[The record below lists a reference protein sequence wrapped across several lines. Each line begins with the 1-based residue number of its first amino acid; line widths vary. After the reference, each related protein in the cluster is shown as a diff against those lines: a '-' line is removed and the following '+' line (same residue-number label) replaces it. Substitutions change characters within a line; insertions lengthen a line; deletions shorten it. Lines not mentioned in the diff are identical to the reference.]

1 MSISVMKKLTVI
13 SPLGA
18 EDAVVKRL
26 IRLRCIEVR
35 SAYTDDYSYLLDSFS
50 SDEKRVAAEKLIS
63 IIERVTPELNKY
75 TKRKGGFGDRRLAI
89 DRDEFISDGRYAAA
103 VRAAEG
109 ADECMKKIAACK
121 AEILCAES
129 DIASLKPWMKC
140 DLPLNFSG
148 TENTRAA
155 TGVFPAGTTRENI
168 ADALENTLAAFEVVH
183 EDNSGV
189 YAEILMHKED
199 AESAMRALNEIGF
212 SKIQFSEIEERARN
226 GALGAEESREK
237 SIFYGESEG
246 TARQLSGKLTFQ
258 IAALR
263 GQIEGHLE
271 AIRGYSEYLNDIEVV
286 WDIEKTNIVAAESES
301 EMARTEKCAVL
312 SAWVP
317 EKCCERV
324 GSALDK
330 LCCAYDISDPPS
342 GEEPPVLL
350 ENNGYASNFEWVVGM
365 YSYPKYGSFDPTF
378 IMSIFYFFI
387 FGLMFADVGYGLL
400 MALGGFLIPKVIHL
414 SPSMKRSFNMFGY
427 CGIAGMI
434 MGVLFGGWFG
444 DLPYA
449 IMQNF
454 MGMENAKDAVPFFNG
469 IIFNPIDEP
478 MGFLIV
484 SLAAGGV
491 HLIAGMAVKFVLL
504 CKEGKVADAIFDIG
518 SWWIVFAGIAVI
530 ALVGAVPGA
539 IVCGIGVLMIILT
552 HGRNEKNIVMK
563 LGKGLLGLY
572 DITSYASDL
581 LSYSRILALG
591 LAAAVIA
598 QVINLIGTMGGP
610 TVGGFIALVLVFI
623 IGHGLN
629 LAINILGSFVHT
641 SRLQYLEFFNKF
653 YEDGGREFKSAEP
666 SEKYSIDTK

>member
-18 EDAVVKRL
+18 EDTVVKRL

-50 SDEKRVAAEKLIS
+50 SDEKRLDAEKKIS
-63 IIERVTPELNKY
+63 VIERVVPELNKY
-75 TKRKGGFGDRRLAI
+75 TKRNGGFFGDKRTRV
-89 DRDEFISDGRYAAA
+89 DRDEFISSGRYDGAIQAAQ
-103 VRAAEG
+103 R
-109 ADECMKKIAACK
+109 ADECMKKIASCK
-121 AEILCAES
+121 SDIISVES
-129 DIASLKPWMKC
+129 DISSLKPWLKY
-140 DLPLNFSG
+140 DVPFGYSG
-148 TENTRAA
+148 TSHTKINL
-155 TGVFPAGTTRENI
+155 GVFPFGTTREAI
-168 ADALENTLAAFEVVH
+168 DTALEDILAAFEVIY
-183 EDNSGV
+183 EDSTGV
-189 YAEILMHKED
+189 YTEIITHVSDTEKAL
-199 AESAMRALNEIGF
+199 RAIGELGF
-212 SKIQFSEIEERARN
+212 SKIQLANISEDTASQATDSLRGKIE
-226 GALGAEESREK
+226 L
-237 SIFYGESEG
+237 
-246 TARQLSGKLTFQ
+246 
-258 IAALR
+258 LR
-263 GQIEGHLE
+263 GQIEGYQTD
-271 AIRGYSEYLNDIEVV
+271 IIGCSEYLSDIEVV
-286 WDIEKTNIVAAESES
+286 WDIEKTNIVAAVSEAD
-301 EMARTEKCAVL
+301 MARTEKCAVL

-324 GSALDK
+324 SGALDK
-330 LCCAYDISDPPS
+330 LCCAYDIYDPLD

-400 MALGGFLIPKVIHL
+400 MVLGGFLIPKVIHL

-449 IMQNF
+449 IMENL
-454 MGMENAKDAVPFFNG
+454 MGMENAKEAVPFFNG

-484 SLAAGGV
+484 SLAAGVV
-491 HLIAGMAVKFVLL
+491 HIIAGMAVKFVLL
-504 CKEGKVADAIFDIG
+504 CKEGKVVDAIFDIG

-530 ALVGAVPGA
+530 VLAGALPGG

-563 LGKGLLGLY
+563 IGKGLLGLY
-572 DITSYASDL
+572 DITSYASDI

-591 LAAAVIA
+591 LAAAVIG
-598 QVINLIGTMGGP
+598 QVINLIATMGGP
-610 TVGGFIALVLVFI
+610 TVGGFIALVLVFL
-623 IGHGLN
+623 IGHTLN

-666 SEKYSIDTK
+666 SEKYSVDTSAESIETK